1 MVSVRLVKGEKG
13 IMVVEK
19 RELAIIGG
27 GPAGLAAAI
36 EAAKAGVHVLL
47 IDENERPGGQL
58 FKQIHKFFGSKAH
71 NAGIRGMNIGEK
83 LLKETEQNHVDVWL
97 GSFVSG
103 IYEGNRLSIVKNIE
117 GEKKLCTVQ
126 AEKILICCGGAEN
139 AVNFPGWDLPGVMGA
154 GAAQTMANVH
164 KVLPGKRVLMVGSG
178 NVGLIVSYQLM
189 QAGADVVGI
198 VEAAPKIG
206 GYGVHA
212 AKIRRAG
219 VPFYLSHT
227 IKCAIAEEE
236 EVSQAVIVKLDENFN
251 QIPGTEQVFDVDTV
265 CIATGLRPLSQLAWM
280 YDVKHDFIPELGG
293 WMPLHNENMESSVPG
308 VYVAGDT
315 AGVEEANTAMDE
327 GRLAGTAIAEAL
339 GYLKQ
344 EEAEEQKRIIRER
357 LEALRLGPFGERRLN
372 AKNRIVERGVN

>member
-1 MVSVRLVKGEKG
+1 M
-13 IMVVEK
+13 MTVEK

-36 EAAKAGVHVLL
+36 EAAKAGVQVLL

-71 NAGIRGMNIGEK
+71 NAGIRGMNIGER
-83 LLKETEQNHVDVWL
+83 LLKETEENNVEVWL
-97 GSFVSG
+97 NSLVTGL
-103 IYEGNRLSIVKNIE
+103 YEGNTLSIVKTTKD
-117 GEKKLCTVQ
+117 GKKLYTVQ

-164 KVLPGKRVLMVGSG
+164 KVLPGKKVLMVGSG

-189 QAGADVVGI
+189 QAGADIVGI

-227 IKCAIAEEE
+227 IKCAVAEDE
-236 EVSQAVIVKLDENFN
+236 EVSKAVIVKLDEHFN
-251 QIPGTEQVFDVDTV
+251 QIPGTEKVFDVDTV
-265 CIATGLRPLSQLAWM
+265 CIATGLRPLTQLAWM
-280 YDVKHDFIPELGG
+280 YGLKHDFIPELGG
-293 WMPLHNENMESSVPG
+293 WMPMHDENMESSVPG

-327 GRLAGTAIAEAL
+327 GRLAGTAAAEAL
-339 GYLKQ
+339 GYLGK
-344 EEAEEQKRIIRER
+344 EEAEAQKQVIRER
-357 LEALRLGPFGERRLN
+357 LESLRLGPFGERRLN
-372 AKNRIVERGVN
+372 AKNRIVERGVK

>member
-1 MVSVRLVKGEKG
+1 M
-13 IMVVEK
+13 IIEK
-19 RELAIIGG
+19 RELAIVGG

-36 EAAKAGVHVLL
+36 EAAKAGVQVLL

-71 NAGIRGMNIGEK
+71 NAGIRGMNIGKK
-83 LLKETEQNHVDVWL
+83 LLEETEENHVEVWL

-103 IYEGNRLSIVKNIE
+103 IYEGNTLSVVRNVE
-117 GEKKLCTVQ
+117 GGKKACTVQ

-154 GAAQTMANVH
+154 GAAQTMTNVH
-164 KVLPGKRVLMVGSG
+164 KVLPGKKVLMVGSG

-236 EVSQAVIVKLDENFN
+236 EVSQAVIVKVDEHFR
-251 QIPGTEQVFDVDTV
+251 QIPGTEQVFEVDTV

-293 WMPLHNENMESSVPG
+293 WMPLHNADMESSVPG

-327 GRLAGTAIAEAL
+327 GRLAGVSIAESL

-344 EEAEEQKRIIRER
+344 VEAEEQKKVIRER
-357 LEALRLGPFGERRLN
+357 LEALRLGPFGKRRLD